1 MIYELRKY
9 VAVAGKEEELRER
22 FVNGTLDLFKRL
34 GILVVEF
41 WQHTA
46 SAGEL
51 WYLVEWSSETD
62 MATAWEAFRRNDEWL
77 ALKAATETNGP
88 LTVSITSIP
97 LSRVDFFHSDK
108 RTEP

>member
-1 MIYELRKY
+1 MIYELRRY
-9 VAVAGKEEELRER
+9 VAVVGKEEELRER

-34 GILVVEF
+34 GIFVVEF

-51 WYLVEWSSETD
+51 WYLVEWSSEAD
-62 MATAWEAFRRNDEWL
+62 MTAAWEAFRRNDEWL

-88 LTVSITSIP
+88 LTASITSIP
-97 LSRVDFFHSDK
+97 LSRVDFFA
-108 RTEP
+108 PPNGLN